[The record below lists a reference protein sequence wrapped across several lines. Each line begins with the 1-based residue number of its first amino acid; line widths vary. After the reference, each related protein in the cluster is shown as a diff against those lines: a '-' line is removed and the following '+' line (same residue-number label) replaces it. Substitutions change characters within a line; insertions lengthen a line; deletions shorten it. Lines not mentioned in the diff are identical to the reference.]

1 MVKEYSH
8 EELERMRIAMQGE
21 SAWDKMKRKS
31 KEEPLVPAGK
41 NHEMAPHP
49 PTFTL
54 MDDAHSRHGYE
65 QVWL

>member
-41 NHEMAPHP
+41 NHESATP
-49 PTFTL
+49 
-54 MDDAHSRHGYE
+54 AHVHFIERSSFASC
-65 QVWL
+65 L